1 MDSSNSISIISL
13 IAVFVSLLLAFFLL
27 TVSTKNKLGNV
38 LLASF
43 ILLNAIDLSGWFI
56 FHITRNYPNIEVF
69 RWSTSWLIN
78 PAFYLY
84 ALSICFSDFKLKIKH
99 LLHAIPF
106 VLYNVALLP
115 KVYLVDLAAKIH
127 FLENYRNSAMPQTL
141 LVLGHLQFAF
151 YVIAI
156 FLVLKKYKKIY
167 LENYADTTTITY
179 KWLFQLTVI
188 IVIVHSIV
196 MFKDFL
202 MFTGNSDIFNGAQI
216 IVGINA
222 VFILCWFVLKALYSP
237 DLFRGIDSKI
247 QPAKHLAAETP
258 LSNNQSVK
266 GVISL
271 ENNEN
276 ILRIKEYMVQQEPYL
291 EPSLTIQDLADQI
304 KMPVRDLSV
313 LINNHLD
320 QHFFDFVNEYRIEK
334 AMRILKDPAKSNLTI
349 LEILYEIGFNSKSSF
364 NTSFKKH
371 TNLTPTEFRKKHSS

>member
-1 MDSSNSISIISL
+1 MDNSNSISIISL

-27 TVSTKNKLGNV
+27 TVPTKNKLGNV

-43 ILLNAIDLSGWFI
+43 IILNAIDLSGWFI
-56 FHITRNYPNIEVF
+56 FHITKNYPNIEVF

-78 PAFYLY
+78 PVFYLY
-84 ALSICFSDFKLKIKH
+84 ALSICFSDFRLKIKH
-99 LLHAIPF
+99 LLHTIPF
-106 VLYNVALLP
+106 VFYNLALLP
-115 KVYLVDLAAKIH
+115 KVYLADLAAKIY
-127 FLENYRNSAMPQTL
+127 FIENYRDSVIRQIL
-141 LVLGHLQFAF
+141 LVLGHLQFVF
-151 YVIAI
+151 YIIAV
-156 FLVLKKYKKIY
+156 FLVLRKYKKIY

-202 MFTGNSDIFNGAQI
+202 MFTGSSDIFNGAQI

-247 QPAKHLAAETP
+247 EPAENLTAEAP
-258 LSNNQSVK
+258 VSNQSVK
-266 GVISL
+266 ADLNL
-271 ENNEN
+271 ENNDK
-276 ILRIKEYMVQQEPYL
+276 ILRIKEYMVREEPYL

-304 KMPVRDLSV
+304 KMPVRDLSI

-371 TNLTPTEFRKKHSS
+371 TNLTPTEFRKKNAQ